1 MVDIIL
7 DLFGG
12 DNAPS
17 ALVKS
22 AVKALD
28 SFEDITLTFVGDEN
42 EINKGLEDCNN
53 HNDRIKIVNAD
64 AVLTNNDNP
73 VLAATKAKDYSINKA
88 VEELKSCDRDS
99 CMISV
104 GNTGAILMLSMIEIG
119 LLPNSTKPAL
129 ASIFPCYNGGFVCM
143 LDCGAN
149 LEPTDKDLVNFATLG
164 ADCIKKFASK
174 NNPKVALLSVGKED
188 SKGTATMQSTF
199 KMLKESELNFA
210 GNIEPDDIFSGE
222 IDVVVCN
229 GLVGNM
235 ILKNS
240 ESVGKGIVKKISD
253 TILNNAN
260 EELKKAFLE
269 NIDSIR
275 KYYSFNEFA
284 GAIVLG
290 VNKNIIKAHGK
301 ANEETIYNCIL
312 QAYSLIKDDVSP
324 YI

>member
-1 MVDIIL
+1 MIDIIL

-12 DNAPS
+12 DNDPN

-22 AVKALD
+22 AVKTLEI
-28 SFEDITLTFVGDEN
+28 FEDITLTFVGDEN
-42 EINKGLEDCNN
+42 VINSGLDCCNE
-53 HNDRIKIVNAD
+53 HRDRINVVNAN

-88 VEELKSCDRDS
+88 IETLKNSGDKS

-104 GNTGAILMLSMIEIG
+104 GNTGALLMLSMIEIG

-149 LEPTDKDLVNFATLG
+149 LEPTDKDLVNFAKLG
-164 ADCIKKFASK
+164 SDCIKRFANK
-174 NNPKVALLSVGKED
+174 DKPKVALLSVGKED

-199 KMLKESELNFA
+199 KMLKDSELNFV
-210 GNIEPDDIFSGE
+210 GNIEPDDIFSGAV
-222 IDVVVCN
+222 DTVVCN

-240 ESVGKGIVKKISD
+240 EAVGKGIVKKISEI
-253 TILNNAN
+253 ILINSDK
-260 EELKKAFLE
+260 ELKTVFE
-269 NIDSIR
+269 NNINSVR

-284 GAIVLG
+284 GAVILG